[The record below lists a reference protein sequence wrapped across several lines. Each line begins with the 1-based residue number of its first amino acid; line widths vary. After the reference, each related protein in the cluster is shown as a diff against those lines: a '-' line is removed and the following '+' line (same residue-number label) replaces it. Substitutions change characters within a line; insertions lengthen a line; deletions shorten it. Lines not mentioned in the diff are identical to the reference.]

1 MDLCITPSRLPES
14 KGRAF
19 RLMLRYSEG
28 AETEYMHIAY
38 LSDETAQEIIKA
50 GAPFWLHG
58 EPDWE
63 AREAAKRKEH
73 ARVLREEADALDTQ

>member
-14 KGRAF
+14 KGKAF
-19 RLMLRYSEG
+19 RLMLRCAEG

-38 LSDETAQEIIKA
+38 VSDETAVDIIKA

-63 AREAAKRKEH
+63 KREAEKNKEQ
-73 ARVLREEADALDTQ
+73 ARVLREQADALEAS